1 MQVSINEKGKTRKTW
16 KELLGD
22 AKMAQIQNIK
32 NLTIP
37 NKVPIFQTADD
48 EVYLDV
54 DKGTERYKHHIYRNV
69 IDANVEV
76 LTDGILK
83 KETNKTSS
91 NSEQTMIEVSNYT
104 YIIMRFKS
112 SAGAPIKDTV
122 LMKDYISSMYLK
134 SLFGVV

>member
-1 MQVSINEKGKTRKTW
+1 MQVAINDNGKIRKTW

-22 AKMAQIQNIK
+22 EKMAQIQNIK
-32 NLTIP
+32 SQMIP
-37 NKVPIFQTADD
+37 NQVPIFQTADD

-69 IDANVEV
+69 IDGNVDV
-76 LTDGILK
+76 ITDGLFK
-83 KETNKTSS
+83 KETNKTAS

-104 YIIMRFKS
+104 YIIMRFKKPDGS
-112 SAGAPIKDTV
+112 PIKDTV

>member
-1 MQVSINEKGKTRKTW
+1 MQVAINDNGKIRKTW

-22 AKMAQIQNIK
+22 EKMAQIQNIK
-32 NLTIP
+32 SQMIP
-37 NKVPIFQTADD
+37 NQVPIFQTADD

-69 IDANVEV
+69 IDGNVDV
-76 LTDGILK
+76 ITDGLFK
-83 KETNKTSS
+83 KETNKTAS

-104 YIIMRFKS
+104 YIIMRFKNPDGS
-112 SAGAPIKDTV
+112 PIKDTV